1 MSARKLAALVLEAI
15 QEDVR
20 ISDPASG
27 SEDIADVLVRGQ
39 DGKPAYR
46 ITVQRLSAKVAFGD
60 VSLDVW
66 P

>member
-20 ISDPASG
+20 IADPASG
-27 SEDIADVLVRGQ
+27 SEDLADVFVRGR